1 MVESIDWAR
10 IADLYDTYVRAD
22 FDIPFFLSETRKTS
36 GEVLELMSGTGRV
49 SLPLVEAGVRLTCVD
64 VSPEML
70 ARLRDKLEKRKLA
83 ASVYQID
90 VRELNLQKQ
99 FDLIFIPFHSFA
111 ELLSPSDQRKTL
123 ACIRNHLS
131 AAGHFIC
138 TLHNPAVRLK
148 RVDGQLR
155 LWGNYS
161 LENRQG
167 TLLFWGLENH
177 DADTRMVNGVEL
189 FEEYDANGIMRAKR
203 MVELHFRIVE
213 KREFENLA
221 ASVGFKV
228 AALYGDYAYAE
239 FQDETSPFMIWV
251 LYKVNE

>member
-49 SLPLVEAGVRLTCVD
+49 SVPLIQAGTHLTCVD
-64 VSPEML
+64 ASAEML
-70 ARLRDKLEKRKLA
+70 ARLRDKLEKHKLV
-83 ASVYQID
+83 ASVYQMD

-111 ELLSPSDQRKTL
+111 ELPSPSDQRKTL
-123 ACIRNHLS
+123 AGTHKHL
-131 AAGHFIC
+131 ADAGRFIC

-155 LWGNYS
+155 LWGSHPLGNG
-161 LENRQG
+161 RG
-167 TLLFWGLENH
+167 RLLFWGLENY

-221 ASVGFKV
+221 ASAGFKV

-251 LYKVNE
+251 LQKA

>member
-1 MVESIDWAR
+1 MNSINYAR
-10 IADLYDTYVRAD
+10 VADLYDNYVKTD
-22 FDIPFFLSETRKTS
+22 FDLPFFLNETRKTS

-70 ARLRDKLEKRKLA
+70 AILREKLKQRNLD
-83 ASVYQID
+83 ASVYRMDI
-90 VRELNLQKQ
+90 RELALEKK
-99 FDLIFIPFHSFA
+99 FALIIISFHSFA
-111 ELLSPSDQRKTL
+111 ELLLPSDQHKTL
-123 ACIRNHLS
+123 ARIYGHL
-131 AAGHFIC
+131 AEDGRFIC

-155 LWGNYS
+155 LWGNYA
-161 LENRQG
+161 LENGQG
-167 TLLFWGLENH
+167 TLLFWGLENY
-177 DADTRMVNGVEL
+177 DSDTRIVNGVEL
-189 FEEYDANGIMRAKR
+189 FEEYDASGIMRAKR
-203 MVELHFRIVE
+203 MVEVHFRIVE
-213 KREFENLA
+213 KRTFENLA

-251 LYKVNE
+251 LQKA